1 VSIPGPA
8 AGQVET
14 IILPHRGWFEWR
26 LDQLWRYK
34 DLISLFVWRDFVSV
48 YKQTIFGPT
57 WHLFKPLLATMT
69 LTLVF
74 SRMAGLSTDGVPPFL
89 FYMSG
94 YVAWSYFA
102 SALDNISKTFVANS
116 HLMGKV
122 YFHRL
127 VIPVS
132 LIFSNLIS
140 FGIQLG
146 MFLVVLIGYVLAGY
160 SIQLNMWTL
169 AVPLLL
175 CIIAG
180 YALAG
185 GIIIC
190 AVTTRYRDL
199 SYLVTLGTQL
209 LMYLTPVIYPT
220 SLLSPRYQ
228 RLVLLNP
235 LAPLIEGFRRGLLG
249 VGTVT
254 PEQVAWSASVMLL
267 LLTIGMMMFSRVERT
282 FMDTV

>member
-1 VSIPGPA
+1 VSPNPPGA
-8 AGQVET
+8 AQVET

-26 LDQLWRYK
+26 LDQLWRYR
-34 DLISLFVWRDFVSV
+34 DLISLFVWRDFVAV

-57 WHLFKPLLATMT
+57 WHLIKPLLATFT

-74 SRMAGLSTDGVPPFL
+74 SRMAGLSTDGVSPFL

-102 SALDNISKTFVANS
+102 TAIDNISKTFVANS
-116 HLMGKV
+116 QLLGKV

-127 VIPVS
+127 VIPIS

-140 FGIQLG
+140 FGIQIG
-146 MFLVVLIGYVLAGY
+146 MFVIVLIGYVMTGY
-160 SIQLNMWTL
+160 SVQLNWWTL
-169 AVPLLL
+169 ALPLLL

-199 SYLVTLGTQL
+199 SYLVTLGMQL

-228 RLVLLNP
+228 RLMLLNP
-235 LAPLIEGFRRGLLG
+235 LTPLIEGFRRGLLG

-254 PEQVAWSASVMLL
+254 AEQVVWSAIVMLM

>member
-1 VSIPGPA
+1 
-8 AGQVET
+8 
-14 IILPHRGWFEWR
+14 
-26 LDQLWRYK
+26 
-34 DLISLFVWRDFVSV
+34 
-48 YKQTIFGPT
+48 
-57 WHLFKPLLATMT
+57 
-69 LTLVF
+69 
-74 SRMAGLSTDGVPPFL
+74 
-89 FYMSG
+89 MSG